1 MEAPQE
7 IHTDEH
13 VPSQQGKR
21 IVITGGNSGLG
32 LETAKVLVARGANVV
47 IACRNKKKAESALE
61 EIRKEAQD
69 GGDVVAM
76 DLDLSKLKSV
86 RDFAD
91 AYMKKYDK
99 LDVLVNNAGLMA
111 VPRGKTSDGFET
123 QIGVNHMGHFVLTAR
138 LLPVLLATPGSRV
151 VSVSSG
157 VHAMG
162 KNDFFDDIDFKTV
175 PYDPW
180 RAYAQSKLAN
190 LHFAFELAR
199 RLSVHGKDVISVAAH
214 PGYAATELQ
223 PKSADASGSKFMS
236 MMMTLG
242 NVLIAQSARAG
253 AWPILRAI
261 ADDHAK
267 SGDFFGPDGMFG
279 LRGPATVVDAE
290 KFAYDA
296 KTSRKL
302 WDISQ
307 QRTGEVY
314 RFD

>member
-1 MEAPQE
+1 MHSNE

-13 VPSQQGKR
+13 VPSQHGKR
-21 IVITGGNSGLG
+21 VVITGGNSGLG

-47 IACRNKKKAESALE
+47 IACRNKKKAEAAVQ
-61 EIRKEAQD
+61 EIAREAQD

-86 RDFAD
+86 RDFAE
-91 AYMKKYDK
+91 AYKKKYDR

-111 VPRGKTSDGFET
+111 VPRGKTADGFET
-123 QIGVNHMGHFVLTAR
+123 QIGVNHMGHFVLTSR

-151 VSVSSG
+151 ITLSSG
-157 VHAMG
+157 MHAYG
-162 KNDFFDDIDFKTV
+162 QNDYFDDIDFKTV

-180 RAYAQSKLAN
+180 KAYGQSKLAN

-199 RLSVHGKDVISVAAH
+199 RLAQHDKETLSLAAH

-223 PKSADASGSKFMS
+223 GNTANANGSRFTAI
-236 MMMTLG
+236 MMALG
-242 NVLIAQSARAG
+242 NALLAQSARAG
-253 AWPILRAI
+253 TWPVLRAI
-261 ADDHAK
+261 ADDKAQ

-279 LRGPATVVDAE
+279 LRGPATRVDAE

-302 WDISQ
+302 WDLSQ
-307 QRTGEVY
+307 TRTGEIY